1 MAENGAT
8 DDEFNSAKLNL
19 QKNLPES
26 RQRNAWWRSNIFLN
40 EYYGEDRDAAY
51 EAAINALDKDIVT
64 KTLQAVLAQENF
76 VEVVMKPG
84 NTAEA
89 E

>member
-1 MAENGAT
+1 M
-8 DDEFNSAKLNL
+8 NSAKLNL

-26 RQRNAWWRSNIFLN
+26 RQRNAWWRNNIQLH
-40 EYYGEDRDAAY
+40 ETYGEDRDAAY
-51 EAAINALDKDIVT
+51 EAGINALDKDIIM
-64 KTLQAVLAQENF
+64 KTLQAILTQDNF
-76 VEVVMKPG
+76 IEVVMKPA